1 MSAELLHFAMSE
13 QNVERDR
20 RLVETFNTRDVEA
33 FIALCDPDIEVHSVF
48 AAVGGTT
55 YHGHD
60 GVRKWHR
67 DLQETWGE
75 EIRIE
80 SEAFFDLG
88 EHTLGFQVIHGR
100 GLQTGVEVAMPCAH
114 VARWREGLCH
124 YLKVYMHREDA
135 LEDMDVTEETLKP
148 FAP

>member
-1 MSAELLHFAMSE
+1 MNEELLVMSE

-48 AAVGGTT
+48 TAVGGTT

-100 GLQTGVEVAMPCAH
+100 GLQSGVEVAMPCAH
-114 VARWREGLCH
+114 VARWRDEGLCDH
-124 YLKVYMHREDA
+124 LKVYMHREDA

>member
-1 MSAELLHFAMSE
+1 LNEELLVMSE

-33 FIALCDPDIEVHSVF
+33 FIELCAPDIEVHSVF
-48 AAVGGTT
+48 TTVGGTT

-60 GVRKWHR
+60 GVCKWHR
-67 DLQETWGE
+67 DLKETWGE

-100 GLQTGVEVAMPCAH
+100 GLRSGVGVAMPCAH
-114 VARWREGLCH
+114 VARWRDGLCD
-124 YLKVYMHREDA
+124 YLKVYIHREDA
-135 LEDMDVTEETLKP
+135 HEDMGVTEETLEP